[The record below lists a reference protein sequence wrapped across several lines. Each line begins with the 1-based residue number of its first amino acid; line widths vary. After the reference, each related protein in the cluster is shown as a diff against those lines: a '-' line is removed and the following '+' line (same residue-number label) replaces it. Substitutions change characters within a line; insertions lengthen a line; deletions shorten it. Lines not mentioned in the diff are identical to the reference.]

1 MYAESMQ
8 MTVTVSPAAE
18 KILGDL
24 AARNGKSVPE
34 MAEALLEEKLMETSS
49 LAIASGEDD
58 EDPQAL
64 KNAIARLTSRTPEE
78 IEAARARLFAQSRPP
93 RPLPEGKTF
102 LDVVCGQWPGDETDE
117 EVYAALAKLS

>member
-1 MYAESMQ
+1 MYPESMQ
-8 MTVTVSPAAE
+8 MTVTVSPEAE

-24 AARNGKSVPE
+24 AARHGKSVPE
-34 MAEALLEEKLMETSS
+34 MAEALLEEKVMETIS
-49 LAIASGEDD
+49 LDVANGEND
-58 EDPQAL
+58 EDPYAL
-64 KNAIARLTSRTPEE
+64 ENAIARLNSRTPEE
-78 IEAARARLFAQSRPP
+78 IEAARTRLLAQSRPP